1 MLLIMP
7 TGRKRL
13 LYNSDKN
20 KFTSRSP
27 GAFGA
32 RTLLCFKNKIKIK
45 ATSDKRQAATNCRMA
60 FCHLDTG
67 SRLQASS
74 DKRVTILTVL
84 IYMYYDSL
92 FLDRH
97 TDRAMRSGM
106 EPVVSSTDK
115 MSGNG
120 WNPRPQAKP
129 FIFPKFLKIQ

>member
-1 MLLIMP
+1 MIMP

-13 LYNSDKN
+13 LYNLDKN
-20 KFTSRSP
+20 RFTSIGSGRLRRPDS
-27 GAFGA
+27 FM
-32 RTLLCFKNKIKIK
+32 FKNKIKIK
-45 ATSDKRQAATNCRMA
+45 ATSNKRQAATNCRMA

-74 DKRVTILTVL
+74 DKRVTILIVL
-84 IYMYYDSL
+84 IYMHYDSL